1 MAKKLKVTLIKSRFG
16 GVPKCRKVLVSLGLN
31 KISDVR
37 IHPDNAAI
45 RGMIFHAKHLLKVE
59 EVEA

>member
-1 MAKKLKVTLIKSRFG
+1 MAKKLKVTLVKSKLG
-16 GVPKCRKVLVSLGLN
+16 GVPKCRKVLVSLGGGGGGGGGG
-31 KISDVR
+31 
-37 IHPDNAAI
+37 HPDNAAI